1 MDGRTD
7 RWGPP
12 TGSPLPP
19 QPEAGAMLRTM
30 RLARGWR
37 TLLPGPAT
45 AGGARADRWLLAITV
60 VLVGLGIVMIYSAIA
75 IRAQE
80 RFGDPTFFLK
90 KQAIWAA
97 LGLLAMVWAVTWD
110 LKRFQRAT
118 PMLFLVSLLLL
129 LLVLVPGIGIK
140 INGARRWL
148 RLFGLSFQP
157 AELAKLAD
165 SVEIARN
172 EKTVKTQKA
181 ANLSRLRQDLQRL
194 DGELKKAIAQL
205 PEKKEI
211 PELLSSIS
219 SKAQQSGLDVLL
231 FRPRPESYQE
241 FYAEVPVD
249 ITVKGNFHNTVNFFD
264 DVGRMDRLVNIDNIG
279 FKNPTVSGDSVVLE
293 TTSVATAFRFLDEA
307 ERKKV
312 AEEKAKAAK
321 TKK

>member
-1 MDGRTD
+1 LNQILDAILER
-7 RWGPP
+7 
-12 TGSPLPP
+12 S
-19 QPEAGAMLRTM
+19 
-30 RLARGWR
+30 
-37 TLLPGPAT
+37 T
-45 AGGARADRWLLAITV
+45 AQKVAI
-60 VLVGLGIVMIYSAIA
+60 LGVSVILI
-75 IRAQE
+75 
-80 RFGDPTFFLK
+80 
-90 KQAIWAA
+90 AA
-97 LGLLAMVWAVTWD
+97 LYY
-110 LKRFQRAT
+110 
-118 PMLFLVSLLLL
+118 
-129 LLVLVPGIGIK
+129 
-140 INGARRWL
+140 
-148 RLFGLSFQP
+148 SFWFSP
-157 AELAKLAD
+157 KADELAKLAD

-194 DGELKKAIAQL
+194 DAELKKAIAQL
-205 PEKKEI
+205 PDKKEI

>member
-1 MDGRTD
+1 MNQILDAILER
-7 RWGPP
+7 
-12 TGSPLPP
+12 S
-19 QPEAGAMLRTM
+19 
-30 RLARGWR
+30 
-37 TLLPGPAT
+37 T
-45 AGGARADRWLLAITV
+45 AQK
-60 VLVGLGIVMIYSAIA
+60 IA
-75 IRAQE
+75 IL
-80 RFGDPTFFLK
+80 GVSVIL
-90 KQAIWAA
+90 IAA
-97 LGLLAMVWAVTWD
+97 LYYS
-110 LKRFQRAT
+110 F
-118 PMLFLVSLLLL
+118 LFSPKADEV
-129 LLVLVPGIGIK
+129 
-140 INGARRWL
+140 
-148 RLFGLSFQP
+148 
-157 AELAKLAD
+157 AKLTD

-194 DGELKKAIAQL
+194 DAELKKAIAQL

-279 FKNPTVSGDSVVLE
+279 FKNPTVSGDNVVLE
-293 TTSVATAFRFLDEA
+293 TTSVATAFRFLDDA

>member
-1 MDGRTD
+1 LNQILDTILERSTA
-7 RWGPP
+7 
-12 TGSPLPP
+12 
-19 QPEAGAMLRTM
+19 QKIAML
-30 RLARGWR
+30 
-37 TLLPGPAT
+37 
-45 AGGARADRWLLAITV
+45 
-60 VLVGLGIVMIYSAIA
+60 
-75 IRAQE
+75 
-80 RFGDPTFFLK
+80 
-90 KQAIWAA
+90 
-97 LGLLAMVWAVTWD
+97 AVTVI
-110 LKRFQRAT
+110 LMIALYYSF
-118 PMLFLVSLLLL
+118 
-129 LLVLVPGIGIK
+129 
-140 INGARRWL
+140 
-148 RLFGLSFQP
+148 LFGP
-157 AELAKLAD
+157 KADELAKLAD

-194 DGELKKAIAQL
+194 DAELRKAIAQL

-231 FRPRPESYQE
+231 FRPRAESYQE

-249 ITVKGNFHNTVNFFD
+249 ITVKGNFYNTVNFFD
-264 DVGRMDRLVNIDNIG
+264 EVGRMDRLVNIDNIG
-279 FKNPTVSGDSVVLE
+279 FKNPTVSGDNVVLE

>member
-1 MDGRTD
+1 MNQILDAILER
-7 RWGPP
+7 
-12 TGSPLPP
+12 S
-19 QPEAGAMLRTM
+19 
-30 RLARGWR
+30 
-37 TLLPGPAT
+37 T
-45 AGGARADRWLLAITV
+45 AQKVAI
-60 VLVGLGIVMIYSAIA
+60 LGVSVILI
-75 IRAQE
+75 
-80 RFGDPTFFLK
+80 
-90 KQAIWAA
+90 AA
-97 LGLLAMVWAVTWD
+97 LYYS
-110 LKRFQRAT
+110 F
-118 PMLFLVSLLLL
+118 LFS
-129 LLVLVPGIGIK
+129 PK
-140 INGARRWL
+140 AD
-148 RLFGLSFQP
+148 
-157 AELAKLAD
+157 ELAKLAD

-264 DVGRMDRLVNIDNIG
+264 NVGRMDRLVNIDNIG
-279 FKNPTVSGDSVVLE
+279 FKNPTVSGDNVVLE
-293 TTSVATAFRFLDEA
+293 TTSVATAFRFLDDA